1 MAYYRSSRLSVLV
14 ALAPSSTQP
23 LTIIELC
30 LSPGRGGLEGY
41 AAGLVR
47 DLSARGHRIQIVARP
62 GSEFAARAQRP
73 PVLSLPG
80 NRYRPLHGARRL
92 ARLARQADIIH
103 IHRSA
108 DLALAA
114 AAKRLAGGHPALVY
128 SRHMAI
134 TRDRRHSPIHRLMFG
149 QVDLMLTLTTQVA
162 QAARNKLP
170 LPGPRIL
177 PLPPGVEIGTERIDC
192 SDIRPTGVDFV
203 VGCFSRIEPAKGQHE
218 LIEAL
223 VDLDHDGFTLGAVF
237 AGPVMTADYAARL
250 RSRIRETGLGERV
263 RFMGALADAQPA
275 MACCDAVVMP
285 SRNETLGLV
294 LIEAMLRGVPVVAT
308 AAGGVPEI
316 ITHGETGLT
325 YPVGDI
331 TALARCLVR
340 LAQDDAFRL
349 ELARA
354 GQAYARERYD
364 RTAHLERL
372 EQLFHKLIRTK
383 NSA

>member
-1 MAYYRSSRLSVLV
+1 MAYYLQGYFPVLV
-14 ALAPSSTQP
+14 ALAPSSTRP

-47 DLSARGHRIQIVARP
+47 DLSARGHRIQVVARP
-62 GSEFAARAQRP
+62 DSEFAARVQQS
-73 PVLSLPG
+73 PVLGLPG

-92 ARLARQADIIH
+92 AHLARQADIIH

-114 AAKRLAGGHPALVY
+114 VAKRLAGGHPALVY

-149 QVDLMLTLTTQVA
+149 QVDLMLTLTEQLA
-162 QAARNKLP
+162 QAARDKLP
-170 LPGPRIL
+170 LPGTRIL
-177 PLPPGVEIGTERIDC
+177 PLPPGIEAGTERMDC
-192 SDIRPTGVDFV
+192 GAVRPANVDFV

-223 VDLDHDGFTLGAVF
+223 IDLDRDGLTLGAVF
-237 AGPVMTADYAARL
+237 AGPVMAAHYAARL
-250 RSRIRETGLGERV
+250 RSRIHETGLGERI
-263 RFMGALADAQPA
+263 RFMGALADARPA

-308 AAGGVPEI
+308 AAGGVPEV
-316 ITHGETGLT
+316 ITHGKTGLT

-331 TALARCLVR
+331 ATLARCLAR
-340 LAQDDAFRL
+340 LAQDAAFRL
-349 ELARA
+349 KLARA
-354 GQAYARERYD
+354 GQAYAHERHD
-364 RTAHLERL
+364 RAAHLERL
-372 EQLFHKLIRTK
+372 EQLFHKLTHTK
-383 NSA
+383 NRV